1 MKRTVKTQ
9 QAPQTKTQFVL
20 IDALLQANNA
30 EVLKAYTKITAS
42 ASELLKRFDMPKY
55 RTYCDID
62 HTKNET
68 NANLVSEF
76 LCHFWNITLSNSK
89 EGKSYI
95 FISIDE
101 ESVTRFG
108 NSLTN
113 MLLRDAYKFTNSEDN
128 TIGIEYALRVDF
140 IPGDVHNFYYR
151 RIVECETDYVSIITA
166 PSEKTEGVEV
176 N

>member
-1 MKRTVKTQ
+1 MATTTKRQTTQ
-9 QAPQTKTQFVL
+9 KPKMQFVL
-20 IDALLQANNA
+20 IDAPMQANNA
-30 EVLKAYTKITAS
+30 EVLKAYTKITET
-42 ASELLKRFDMPKY
+42 ASELLKRFDVVKY
-55 RTYCDID
+55 RTYCMID

-95 FISIDE
+95 FLSIDE
-101 ESVTRFG
+101 DCITKFG
-108 NSLTN
+108 NGLTN
-113 MLLRDAYKFTNSEDN
+113 MLLRDAYRLTQSQDN

-140 IPGDVHNFYYR
+140 NIGDVRSYFYR
-151 RIVECETDYVSIITA
+151 RIVDGETDYVSIVTVDKAI
-166 PSEKTEGVEV
+166 V

>member
-1 MKRTVKTQ
+1 MRKQ
-9 QAPQTKTQFVL
+9 QRQQTTQTKTQFVL

-30 EVLKAYTKITAS
+30 EVLKAYTRITQTAS
-42 ASELLKRFDMPKY
+42 QLLKKFDVVKY

-68 NANLVSEF
+68 NANLVREF
-76 LCHFWNITLSNSK
+76 LCHFWDITLSNSK

-101 ESVTRFG
+101 DSVTKFG
-108 NSLTN
+108 NGLTN
-113 MLLRDAYKFTNSEDN
+113 MLLRDAYKFTQSEDN
-128 TIGIEYALRVDF
+128 TPGIEYSLRVDF
-140 IPGDVHNFYYR
+140 SIGDVHGFFYR
-151 RIVECETDYVSIITA
+151 RIVDGETDYVSIITEERA
-166 PSEKTEGVEV
+166 LA